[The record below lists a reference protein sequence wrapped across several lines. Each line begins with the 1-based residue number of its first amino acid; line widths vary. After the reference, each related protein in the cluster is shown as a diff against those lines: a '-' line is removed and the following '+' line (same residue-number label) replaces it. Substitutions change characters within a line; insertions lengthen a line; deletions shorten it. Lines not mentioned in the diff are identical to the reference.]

1 MCHLAGWQTSEF
13 PAAAQAALNSVHR
26 RHPVPFRDV
35 VAARRDLSSTTR
47 TTGATRATGHGRGR
61 WKAAIEGVLAADG
74 PELVF
79 QPVFDLRRAEVVGYE
94 TLARFS
100 PWGRGRPA
108 EWFSHAQQ
116 EGVAAVL
123 ESAILAKALRAA
135 ATLPA
140 GRFLTV
146 HLSPDALISA
156 EVGEVLDRQPSL
168 RGLVIE
174 LTERHTSTQPREFD
188 RVLDEVR
195 QAGALVAVNDLG
207 SGYAG
212 LRWIQLV
219 NPDIVKLDRRIVSGI
234 HDDASRL
241 AVAEMLGSFAN
252 RIDAWLL
259 AEGIEDSDDL
269 DALISIGV
277 PLAQG
282 RLLGIEL
289 ASWSEGG
296 SEVLDRLRRN
306 ARSAARPTM
315 ISLVEPVPVAP
326 VGDGD
331 GDGDGD
337 DRSRVLVAPDGTPV
351 GYHLAGIGTFV
362 PEAGVTQI
370 VVGELPAAVLAQ
382 AMHREPGR
390 RWQPLVCT
398 GDDGRPLGIVRV
410 DVLAAAIANEA
421 VAQARATT
429 ADAG

>member
-1 MCHLAGWQTSEF
+1 MISNIGISIAG
-13 PAAAQAALNSVHR
+13 AGALNSVHE

-35 VAARRDLSSTTR
+35 VAARRDLSSTR

-94 TLARFS
+94 TLARFG

-116 EGVAAVL
+116 EGVAAIL

-156 EVGEVLDRQPSL
+156 EVDEVLRRQPSL

-174 LTERHTSTQPREFD
+174 LTERHTSSQPREFD
-188 RVLDEVR
+188 RVLDDVR
-195 QAGALVAVNDLG
+195 RAGALVAVNDLG

-269 DALISIGV
+269 DALMTIGV

-289 ASWSEGG
+289 ATWSEGG
-296 SEVLDRLRRN
+296 SEVLDRLRRH
-306 ARSAARPTM
+306 ARVVADPTM
-315 ISLVEPVPVAP
+315 LNLVEHLPLAP
-326 VGDGD
+326 IGDGD
-331 GDGDGD
+331 S
-337 DRSRVLVAPDGTPV
+337 DRSRVFVAPDGTPV
-351 GYHLAGIGTFV
+351 GYHLAGVGTFV
-362 PEAGVTQI
+362 PDGGVTRV
-370 VVGELPAAVLAQ
+370 VVGERPAAVLAR

-398 GDDGRPLGIVRV
+398 GDDGQPLGIVRV
-410 DVLAAAIANEA
+410 DVLAAAVAAEA
-421 VAQARATT
+421 VAQARAAATE
-429 ADAG
+429 AD